1 MMRDSRLPDDWI
13 ERAVADNPIVK
24 IVDPKTGQWSGNIRT
39 CPVRLS
45 YFNNALFVAQ
55 KRTDDKGQPRPPTFE
70 VQMLFPPCA
79 TAQIEAVMV
88 PEVLAV
94 EKARFPQNIDPAT
107 GRSFG
112 LHSPFRDQGEK
123 RQYGGYTLGAV
134 VITGQTQYKPQ
145 IVDSAGNPIVDESRA
160 YPGVWALVS
169 VNLFHYGISPPRP
182 KKGVSFGLQA
192 VMLIAD
198 DDKLGGGAVD
208 AKTQFVGVKI
218 DAKFDPAGAF
228 GASRPPPPAPPGGL
242 LRANAPPPPLPPWEG
257 KPEDLV

>member
-1 MMRDSRLPDDWI
+1 MMRDSRMPDDWI

-45 YFNNALFVAQ
+45 YFNNALIVAHAGNNDNGG
-55 KRTDDKGQPRPPTFE
+55 KNTPMFE

-79 TAQIEAVMV
+79 TAQIEAVMA

-123 RQYGGYTLGAV
+123 RQYGGYTPGAI
-134 VITGQTQYKPQ
+134 VITAKTQYKPQ

-198 DDKLGGGAVD
+198 DNKLGGGAVD

-228 GASRPPPPAPPGGL
+228 GASRPPPAPSGGL
-242 LRANAPPPPLPPWEG
+242 LRANAPPPPFTGNPD
-257 KPEDLV
+257 DLV